1 MFCLCIFLYTL
12 DMEAIIDTLKI
23 YERLKAADLPEKASK
38 EIAEVIKETVSDNL
52 VTKQYLD
59 LRLAEI
65 RSEVVTSII
74 KWVAGMLVAQAGIIA
89 ALVKLL

>member
-1 MFCLCIFLYTL
+1 
-12 DMEAIIDTLKI
+12 MEVIIDTLKI

-38 EIAEVIKETVSDNL
+38 EIAEVLKETMSDNL

-59 LRLAEI
+59 LRLAELK
-65 RSEVVTSII
+65 SEVVTSII
-74 KWVAGMLVAQAGIIA
+74 KWVAGMLVAQAGVIA

>member
-1 MFCLCIFLYTL
+1 
-12 DMEAIIDTLKI
+12 MEAVMDTLKI

-38 EIAEVIKETVSDNL
+38 EIAEVIKETLSDNI

-59 LRLAEI
+59 LRLAELK
-65 RSEVVTSII
+65 SEIV
-74 KWVAGMLVAQAGIIA
+74 KWVAGMLVAQAAVIA

>member
-1 MFCLCIFLYTL
+1 
-12 DMEAIIDTLKI
+12 MEIIIDTLKI

-38 EIAEVIKETVSDNL
+38 EIAEVFKETVSDNL

-59 LRLAEI
+59 LRLAELK
-65 RSEVVTSII
+65 SEIV
-74 KWVAGMLVAQAGIIA
+74 KWVAGLLVAQAAVIA

>member
-1 MFCLCIFLYTL
+1 
-12 DMEAIIDTLKI
+12 MEVVIDTLKI

-38 EIAEVIKETVSDNL
+38 EIAEVLKETISDNL

-59 LRLAEI
+59 LRLAELK
-65 RSEVVTSII
+65 SEVVTSII
-74 KWVAGMLVAQAGIIA
+74 KWVAGMLVAQAAVIA